1 MVSRLR
7 IRYMNHPFGSNLS
20 LYLQVVDLEAAP
32 TMCAARWLFRIHETP
47 GCFPVM
53 FKKSGPTA
61 EVERYG
67 IKTHLSQALSDLK
80 EGQQRA
86 RFVV

>member
-1 MVSRLR
+1 
-7 IRYMNHPFGSNLS
+7 
-20 LYLQVVDLEAAP
+20 
-32 TMCAARWLFRIHETP
+32 
-47 GCFPVM
+47 M

-67 IKTHLSQALSDLK
+67 IETHLSQGLSGLE

-86 RFVV
+86 RLVV

>member
-1 MVSRLR
+1 MVSPLR
-7 IRYMNHPFGSNLS
+7 IRYMNHPYASEIS
-20 LYLQVVDLEAAP
+20 LNQQVVDLEAAP
-32 TMCAARWLFRIHETP
+32 TLCATRWLFRIHETP

-61 EVERYG
+61 QVERHG
-67 IKTHLSQALSDLK
+67 IKTHFSQAFSDLE

>member
-7 IRYMNHPFGSNLS
+7 IRYMNHPYASEIS
-20 LYLQVVDLEAAP
+20 LNQQVVNLEAAP
-32 TMCAARWLFRIHETP
+32 ALCAIRWLFRITETP

-61 EVERYG
+61 QVERHG
-67 IKTHLSQALSDLK
+67 IKTHFSQAFSYLE